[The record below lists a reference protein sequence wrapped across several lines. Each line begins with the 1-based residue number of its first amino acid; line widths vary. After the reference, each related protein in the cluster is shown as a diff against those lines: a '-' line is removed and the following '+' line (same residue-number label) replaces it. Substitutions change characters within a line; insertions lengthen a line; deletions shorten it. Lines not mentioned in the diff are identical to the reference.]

1 MSFLGFIVGPRSF
14 MRWMQGRL
22 RQQPSWCGEGRIQV
36 AIKNDSIASCL
47 VASRRT
53 CENWCS
59 SSLAAN
65 RTLVPIVYHR
75 HTSNGGYT
83 VEVLNGALV
92 AELPPPPESDP
103 TSPEDEK
110 A

>member
-1 MSFLGFIVGPRSF
+1 MAAAAAG
-14 MRWMQGRL
+14 
-22 RQQPSWCGEGRIQV
+22 
-36 AIKNDSIASCL
+36 NTSICALLCDHGANMEARDENGWTALFHAVDAGAAEAAAEL
-47 VASRRT
+47 VRRG
-53 CENWCS
+53 
-59 SSLAAN
+59 AN
-65 RTLVPIVYHR
+65 TR